1 MLSHKIIALLAAS
14 TALAL
19 FVNTSARADP
29 IVKEQQEQIGKLR
42 WLPTSTPTRRK
53 ELTSKPI
60 TKQEQ
65 NQLDNSMSTD
75 VPANRP

>member
-29 IVKEQQEQIGKLR
+29 IVKEQQEQIG
-42 WLPTSTPTRRK
+42 
-53 ELTSKPI
+53 
-60 TKQEQ
+60 
-65 NQLDNSMSTD
+65 NSGAPD
-75 VPANRP
+75 VTQRVERN